1 MGNLFDGVLIDNG
14 ATLNTVG
21 GTTAPA
27 RNVISENANGVA
39 LDSSYNLIEGNF
51 IGTDAKG
58 VSALGNTNDGVLIH
72 NQASD
77 NVIGGIAS
85 GSLNVISGNQSYGV
99 AISDSGTDGNDVEG
113 NDIGTDSTGTKAV
126 PNGASGVYVHS
137 GASLNL
143 ITNQNVIDYNAQYGV
158 LTDGGQTLVSGN
170 SIYHERRRRHR
181 IHEPRADSRPGP
193 DNAGDGRRHD
203 DGRGHDHGGPDPG
216 RIGGPVLLEPLGELR
231 VPPISAR
238 ATRSRIVAVMPRSRR
253 LSPRCRRRAAWS
265 RPPSCTTTTPPRSAT
280 GRPYPPHREMPTS
293 SRRIRRRKGPGSAP
307 TAARDMT
314 SSAGPRACPPTPRSP
329 RPGSATWTWTTTSSD
344 PLRPAGPRLEQPR
357 RRRLVL
363 PHHLHRRHQPHR
375 RQAAT
380 TWSSTSTTGT
390 ARAGPSTVQLSD
402 ATTGGRCSST
412 RVDLLVRQSGA
423 YLDWTAVSGDHP

>member
-170 SIYHERRRRHR
+170 SIYQNAGGG
-181 IHEPRADSRPGP
+181 IGFTSPGP
-193 DNAGDGRRHD
+193 IPA
-203 DGRGHDHGGPDPG
+203 
-216 RIGGPVLLEPLGELR
+216 PVLTTLVTAGGTTTVEGTITGAPTLVELEVQFFSSPSVRSGCHLSRLGLR
-231 VPPISAR
+231 VH
-238 ATRSRIVAVMPRSRR
+238 
-253 LSPRCRRRAAWS
+253 
-265 RPPSCTTTTPPRSAT
+265 
-280 GRPYPPHREMPTS
+280 G
-293 SRRIRRRKGPGSAP
+293 
-307 TAARDMT
+307 
-314 SSAGPRACPPTPRSP
+314 
-329 RPGSATWTWTTTSSD
+329 
-344 PLRPAGPRLEQPR
+344 
-357 RRRLVL
+357 
-363 PHHLHRRHQPHR
+363 
-375 RQAAT
+375 
-380 TWSSTSTTGT
+380 
-390 ARAGPSTVQLSD
+390 
-402 ATTGGRCSST
+402 
-412 RVDLLVRQSGA
+412 
-423 YLDWTAVSGDHP
+423 